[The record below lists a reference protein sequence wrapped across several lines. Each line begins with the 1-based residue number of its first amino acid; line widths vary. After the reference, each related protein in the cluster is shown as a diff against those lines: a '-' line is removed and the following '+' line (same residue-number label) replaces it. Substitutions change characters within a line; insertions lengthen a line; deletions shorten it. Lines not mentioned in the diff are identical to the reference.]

1 MGGGPSARAP
11 GLNLLAE
18 KTGEEKESAA
28 GAFPAPEARA
38 HAGAP
43 GPHLPHGPCGTRLLS
58 ARPPRPPKLECEA
71 HRLPFHLGGGGQGCP
86 RAQIIARSPATRVP
100 GPNPQNSLATPGPDP
115 GQKDRGLAQ
124 GGFGPGGP
132 HAAVARVWH
141 RGLVR
146 ARRLRGGPG
155 KDRACTPETDSRRW
169 EASENVGPAR
179 WDPRGY
185 CRARVLE
192 KEPSRPPLHPNSSG
206 PVRRARVTALPGSGS
221 RAGGAAGREAGAGRS
236 RGGSGSG
243 PAARHPGARAGFSGV
258 SVAL

>member
-28 GAFPAPEARA
+28 GAFPPQRPGRTQGLRAPISHTDPAVPASSPR
-38 HAGAP
+38 
-43 GPHLPHGPCGTRLLS
+43 
-58 ARPPRPPKLECEA
+58 ARPGPPKLECEA